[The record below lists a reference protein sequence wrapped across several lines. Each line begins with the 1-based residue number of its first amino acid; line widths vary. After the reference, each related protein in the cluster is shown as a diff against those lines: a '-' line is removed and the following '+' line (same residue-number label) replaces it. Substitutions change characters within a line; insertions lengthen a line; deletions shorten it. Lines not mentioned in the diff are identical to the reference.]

1 MNQRFFILSALLGL
15 TLAVSAATETMRNVR
30 DYGATGDGKTLD
42 TAAIQRAID
51 AGGIVHFPAGT
62 YLSGTLYLK
71 SNGGLDLAPG
81 ALLLASPDRKDYNA
95 SDFCPQNR
103 ADSPEKNW
111 NEGLKKM
118 TRPMDWVSGAHFI
131 VAVGQHDLVIRG
143 GGTISGN
150 RDAFGPIAVED
161 PYKRLSTPMP
171 WRPGEMIWICESDR
185 ITIENVT
192 LLDAPFW
199 CCVLQA
205 CNDISI
211 DNLRISMNPWTRNGD
226 GLTIDACRNV
236 TIANCAIRSA
246 DDSIVIKADHRRNKR
261 KQICENIVISNC
273 LLESVCYGIRVG
285 VGNGVMRNVRA
296 DNIICRTRIGAYV
309 GLNWGL
315 VKSIENITFSNF
327 TVNCETAIRIAKSDN
342 RLKRPEQDVTIRDIT
357 FRNFQG
363 SCVQAID
370 LGSNVP
376 TRNITVENVDLR
388 LRQIDRSLCPYRNLP
403 KPLSPVIARDI
414 RALTMRN
421 VRIDWEDPYKTFQT
435 PLLIERCSGL
445 TIDNC
450 DFGGRSEWGT
460 AEGFPKPTAEV
471 IKYRNQWKH
480 LY

>member
-1 MNQRFFILSALLGL
+1 M
-15 TLAVSAATETMRNVR
+15 
-30 DYGATGDGKTLD
+30 
-42 TAAIQRAID
+42 
-51 AGGIVHFPAGT
+51 
-62 YLSGTLYLK
+62 
-71 SNGGLDLAPG
+71 
-81 ALLLASPDRKDYNA
+81 
-95 SDFCPQNR
+95 
-103 ADSPEKNW
+103 
-111 NEGLKKM
+111 
-118 TRPMDWVSGAHFI
+118 
-131 VAVGQHDLVIRG
+131 
-143 GGTISGN
+143 
-150 RDAFGPIAVED
+150 
-161 PYKRLSTPMP
+161 
-171 WRPGEMIWICESDR
+171 
-185 ITIENVT
+185 
-192 LLDAPFW
+192 
-199 CCVLQA
+199 
-205 CNDISI
+205 
-211 DNLRISMNPWTRNGD
+211 
-226 GLTIDACRNV
+226 
-236 TIANCAIRSA
+236 
-246 DDSIVIKADHRRNKR
+246 
-261 KQICENIVISNC
+261 
-273 LLESVCYGIRVG
+273 
-285 VGNGVMRNVRA
+285 
-296 DNIICRTRIGAYV
+296 
-309 GLNWGL
+309 

-403 KPLSPVIARDI
+403 KPLSSVIARDI
-414 RALTMRN
+414 RDLTMRN